1 VAGKQITVGEAARR
15 SCLSPK
21 AVRLYEARGILP
33 TADRTSAGYR
43 TYTDSDVEI
52 LRFVRQAKALG
63 LRLEEIKRILDL
75 QRHGA
80 QPCSTVEQ
88 LLKTHITE
96 IDQTIKDLRA
106 LRRTLATALQATTA
120 TANDGQETV
129 VCPIIQSQA
138 G

>member
-15 SCLSPK
+15 SRLSPK
-21 AVRLYEARGILP
+21 AVRLYETKGILP
-33 TADRTSAGYR
+33 TAERTSAGYR
-43 TYTDSDVEI
+43 TYSDDDVEI

-75 QRHGA
+75 QRNGA

-88 LLKTHITE
+88 LLKVHIHE

-106 LRRTLATALQATTA
+106 LRRTLATALQDTTSSA
-120 TANDGQETV
+120 DEGQETV
-129 VCPIIQSQA
+129 VCPIIQSQT